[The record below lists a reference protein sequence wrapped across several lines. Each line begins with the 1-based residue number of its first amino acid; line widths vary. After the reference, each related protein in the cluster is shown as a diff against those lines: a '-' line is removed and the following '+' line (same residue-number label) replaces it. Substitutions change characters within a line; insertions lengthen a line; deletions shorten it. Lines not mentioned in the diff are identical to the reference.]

1 MLTSTPDNGDAFTS
15 TAGFVPLAWRV
26 DSAASP
32 ISLRSC
38 VFVGDGE
45 GDRDRDLL
53 IQDFRARVE
62 TDLATEGAL
71 RSVPGI
77 VPSFTFWPSSARSWD
92 NGSGPIANLG
102 VVDKVLGSLCCLLE
116 PSRVSDLLGD
126 FRASSGPFLKEPR
139 RDTFPC
145 IFAKTFSEK
154 LRDRLGLLVG
164 VASTLAS
171 IGSCV

>member
-1 MLTSTPDNGDAFTS
+1 MLTSTPDNGDVLTS

-32 ISLRSC
+32 VSLRSC

-45 GDRDRDLL
+45 GDRDLL

-71 RSVPGI
+71 RSMPGI
-77 VPSFTFWPSSARSWD
+77 DPSFTFWPSSARSWD
-92 NGSGPIANLG
+92 DGSGPMANLG
-102 VVDKVLGSLCCLLE
+102 MVDGVLGSLCCLLE
-116 PSRVSDLLGD
+116 PSRLSDLLGD
-126 FRASSGPFLKEPR
+126 FRASSGPFLKEAR
-139 RDTFPC
+139 RDAFPC

-154 LRDRLGLLVG
+154 LRERLGLLVG

-171 IGSCV
+171 VGSCV